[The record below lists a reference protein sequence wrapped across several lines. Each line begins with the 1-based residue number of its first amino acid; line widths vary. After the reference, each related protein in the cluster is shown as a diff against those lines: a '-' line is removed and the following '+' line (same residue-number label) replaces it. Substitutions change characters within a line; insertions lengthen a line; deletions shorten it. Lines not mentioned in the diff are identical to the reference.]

1 MIFLNRTMAIT
12 METVVKLT
20 NLIAPSFYHL
30 HHQVER
36 HEATHF
42 KLKGGRG
49 STKSSFISIE
59 LIKGIMQNS
68 QANAMV
74 IRKVGRYLEE
84 SVFEQLLWAI
94 ESLGVGHLWQ
104 AKYSPLGLT
113 YKTTGQRIVFRGAD
127 DPKKIK
133 STKLKHGY
141 FAYIWYEEYDEF
153 DGEEEIR
160 TMNQSLM
167 RGGDLF
173 TVFYSYN
180 PPKSIN
186 NWVNQDVAIP
196 RADTIVHHSDYRR
209 VPKEWLGP
217 VFYIEAEHLARTK
230 PTAYRHEYLGEVTGT
245 GGQVFDNVKLE
256 TITNDQVYGNKE
268 KEIPGFDHIKRGN
281 DWGYAADPFTYLVM
295 HFDRKHRIL
304 YIFYEVYQINLSNE
318 KASQVILNENTS
330 NQRVTSDSAE
340 PKSIADMR
348 SHGINMRGAI
358 KGPDS
363 VDYGI
368 KFLQDLE
375 QIIIDPVRCPNAARE
390 FTSYE
395 LERDRNGNF
404 KGDYPDKNNHTIDA
418 VRYALED
425 EMNKGGVGVLKP
437 GKR

>member
-20 NLIAPSFYHL
+20 DLIAPSFYHL

-36 HEATHF
+36 HEATHY

-245 GGQVFDNVKLE
+245 GGQVFDNVKIRE
-256 TITNDQVYGNKE
+256 ITDE
-268 KEIPGFDHIKRGN
+268 EIKSFDRIKRGL
-281 DWGYAADPFTYLVM
+281 DWGYAADPLSYGVM
-295 HFDRKHRIL
+295 YFDKLHRRL
-304 YIFYEVYQINLSNE
+304 YIFKELYQTNLSNRKTAE
-318 KASQVILNENTS
+318 FIQTENTS
-330 NQRVTSDSAE
+330 NSRITSDVE
-340 PKSIADMR
+340 PKSIAEMR
-348 SHGINMRGAI
+348 TYGINMRSAI

-363 VDYGI
+363 IDYGT

-375 QIIIDPVRCPNAARE
+375 EIIIDPVRCPNAARE

-404 KGDYPDKNNHTIDA
+404 KGDYPDKNNHFIDCT
-418 VRYALED
+418 RYALED